1 MTRIVAFLLIII
13 GVLGLA
19 FSVRAMLS
27 KPQPIHPAPTTSKV
41 TVKSRIIVLNKD
53 MKRWDLIRPDDLKV
67 VEVESDK
74 RLPEALEDSVR
85 NRESIYGKPLSH
97 DKKAFS
103 ALTLGDVIL
112 TGNTWAIPLQLESNH
127 VAISVKVGS
136 GSAILDL
143 VKPGEVVGL
152 IVSVKFPQ
160 TLDHP
165 SPRSTSLWVIDAA
178 RVIAVGNQASHK
190 SESAFASESDTGSIT
205 VEVTAEQARR
215 ISIASTMG
223 EINVAIRSTASQNPA
238 KASSLE
244 NLDVEGSGPNAS
256 PTQKQV
262 GEHLLL
268 QDRIYREDKKHVMR
282 IVSGN
287 ESSKE
292 YSW

>member
-1 MTRIVAFLLIII
+1 MTRIIAFLLIII

-27 KPQPIHPAPTTSKV
+27 KSQPINPAQTTPKMKA
-41 TVKSRIIVLNKD
+41 KSRIIILNKD

-67 VEVESDK
+67 IEVEDEK
-74 RLPEALEDSVR
+74 KLPEELEDSVR
-85 NRESIYGKPLSH
+85 NRESICGKPLSH

-103 ALTLGDVIL
+103 ALTLGDIIL
-112 TGNTWAIPLQLESNH
+112 TGNAAAIPLQLESNH
-127 VAISVKVGS
+127 VAISVKIGS

-143 VKPGEVVGL
+143 VKPGEIVGL
-152 IVSVKFPQ
+152 IVSVKFSQ
-160 TLDHP
+160 TVDHL

-178 RVIAVGNQASHK
+178 RVIAVGSQASHR
-190 SESAFASESDTGSIT
+190 SESAFASESTSGSII
-205 VEVTAEQARR
+205 VEVTAEQARK
-215 ISIASTMG
+215 ILTASNMG
-223 EINVAIRSTASQNPA
+223 EIDVAIRSIASQNPA

-244 NLDVEGSGPNAS
+244 NVDVEGSGPNAS
-256 PTQKQV
+256 HTQKQA

-282 IVSGN
+282 IISGN
-287 ESSKE
+287 ELSKE